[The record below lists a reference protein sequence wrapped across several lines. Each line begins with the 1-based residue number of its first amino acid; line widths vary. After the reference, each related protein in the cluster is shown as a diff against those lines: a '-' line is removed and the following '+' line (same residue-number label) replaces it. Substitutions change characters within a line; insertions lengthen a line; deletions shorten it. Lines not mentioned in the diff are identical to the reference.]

1 VVYTAPCG
9 SSSSICSG
17 NGSGGNS
24 RGSGRGGNSSGSGS
38 GGNSSGSGSGGNS
51 SGSGSGNRNS
61 SGSSSNS
68 SGGEDPREY
77 PTAIATRAEMLL
89 LCVSALPL
97 WWPDGIPRQ
106 QMAGLLARPV
116 CHLILASVHLISNI
130 LIGQK
135 QPRPDVALVMQ
146 SLLYKAVKVSAE
158 VCSSHRGCVLF
169 EMTHLALFDQP
180 ALAWVSD
187 AMLCLA
193 AALCCAV
200 ARLVPVTPAA

>member
-1 VVYTAPCG
+1 MVVYTAPCG

-17 NGSGGNS
+17 SGSGGNS

-38 GGNSSGSGSGGNS
+38 GGNSS
-51 SGSGSGNRNS
+51 
-61 SGSSSNS
+61 
-68 SGGEDPREY
+68 
-77 PTAIATRAEMLL
+77 
-89 LCVSALPL
+89 ALPL
-97 WWPDGIPRQ
+97 WWPDVIPRR
-106 QMAGLLARPV
+106 QMAGLLAGPV
-116 CHLILASVHLISNI
+116 CHLILASVHLISNL

-158 VCSSHRGCVLF
+158 VCSSHRGCVPF

-193 AALCCAV
+193 AALCCAGQV
-200 ARLVPVTPAA
+200 GASDTCCLAAVVHC